1 MKQLKESIL
10 DNDFDVDDM
19 VVDVPKLKN
28 PEIFSGAITDI
39 NRFNHC
45 AFLNMALLDVKDAIQ
60 RFIDNCKEY
69 GFEPDDFGI
78 NRSPI
83 ENHIHKDKLEVG
95 HFIPVKPIATE
106 KELKQF
112 IKMIVDLDGLFAK
125 HIPNY
130 TRMTRKDIHID
141 MHVQDCAEGNG
152 GIIMFK
158 SELQN
163 IVSKL
168 DGLKV
173 GKMALS
179 LRQDDFINALSVSI
193 TN

>member
-10 DNDFDVDDM
+10 GNDFDVDDM

-28 PEIFSGAITDI
+28 PEIFAGAITDI

-60 RFIDNCKEY
+60 RFIDNCKEH
-69 GFEPDDFGI
+69 GFEPDDFSI

-95 HFIPVKPIATE
+95 HFTSVKPAFTE

-112 IKMIVDLDGLFAK
+112 IKKVVDLDGLFAK

-130 TRMTRKDIHID
+130 TRMTRKEIHIYFR
-141 MHVQDCAEGNG
+141 VQDCIEGG
-152 GIIMFK
+152 SAIIMFG
-158 SELQN
+158 SELQD
-163 IVSKL
+163 VVGKL
-168 DGLKV
+168 DGLKAGRV
-173 GKMALS
+173 TLLRSAPLAL
-179 LRQDDFINALSVSI
+179 QINF
-193 TN
+193 

>member
-10 DNDFDVDDM
+10 GNDFDAVDI

-28 PEIFSGAITDI
+28 PEIFSKAIADI

-45 AFLNMALLDVKDAIQ
+45 TFLNMALLDVKDAIQ
-60 RFIDNCKEY
+60 RFIDNCKEH

-95 HFIPVKPIATE
+95 HFTPVKPTFTE
-106 KELKQF
+106 KEIKQF
-112 IKMIVDLDGLFAK
+112 IKKVVDLDGLFAK

-130 TRMTRKDIHID
+130 TRMERHDIYID
-141 MHVQDCAEGNG
+141 FRAQDCIEKGSA
-152 GIIMFK
+152 IIMFG
-158 SELQN
+158 SELQDV
-163 IVSKL
+163 VSKL
-168 DGLKV
+168 NGLKV
-173 GKMALS
+173 GKMTLSQHAPLAL
-179 LRQDDFINALSVSI
+179 QINF
-193 TN
+193 

>member
-10 DNDFDVDDM
+10 DNDFDVDEM
-19 VVDVPKLKN
+19 VIDVPKLKN
-28 PEIFSGAITDI
+28 PETFYRAITDI

-45 AFLNMALLDVKDAIQ
+45 TFLNIALLDVKDAIQ
-60 RFIDNCKEY
+60 RFIDNCKAY
-69 GFEPDDFGI
+69 GFDPDDFGI

-95 HFIPVKPIATE
+95 HFVPVKPPFTE

-112 IKMIVDLDGLFAK
+112 IKNIVDLDGLFAK

-130 TRMTRKDIHID
+130 TRMTRYEMYCVID
-141 MHVQDCAEGNG
+141 VITFIEDKRTRVMFSMDNAE
-152 GIIMFK
+152 
-158 SELQN
+158 E
-163 IVSKL
+163 IVNKL

-173 GKMALS
+173 GKMTLKKTAPKL
-179 LRQDDFINALSVSI
+179 LEIYF
-193 TN
+193 